1 MSDAPES
8 AGVAREKQRLGA
20 LICVR
25 SASTRLPEKA
35 LVEIANVE
43 SIALLIERVKACES
57 FEDIV
62 LCTTMAPEDEKL
74 AAIATRECIDVFR
87 GSAQNVAQRMW
98 GAVQEFGF
106 DNFVRIT
113 GDDLLR
119 CIDLIDLAVESH
131 LLHSADYTHVTG
143 VFVGGDSEVISAQ
156 ALEAVAARAVKSENT
171 EYLSWY
177 LDDPTVFKVN
187 RMVAD
192 EKYWRDYR
200 LTLDTPEDLEVIRAV
215 YDALYESGKPIDV
228 VEALEWLDNNEE
240 ITRINQGVRLEVDRK
255 DLNLDLYL

>member
-1 MSDAPES
+1 MLDAPES
-8 AGVAREKQRLGA
+8 AGVAREKQRVGA

-25 SASTRLPEKA
+25 LASTRLPGKA

-43 SIALLIERVKACES
+43 SIALLIERVNACES
-57 FEDIV
+57 FGHTV
-62 LCTTMAPEDEKL
+62 LCTTTAPEDQKL
-74 AAIATRECIDVFR
+74 AAIATREHIGVFR
-87 GSAQNVAQRMW
+87 GSVQNVAQRMW

-106 DNFVRIT
+106 DDFVRIT
-113 GDDLLR
+113 GDNLLCCMDLN
-119 CIDLIDLAVESH
+119 DLAVESH
-131 LLHSADYTHVTG
+131 LRHTADYTYVTG
-143 VFVGGDSEVISAQ
+143 VFLGGDSEVVRAQ
-156 ALEAVAARAVKSENT
+156 ALEAVADRAVKSENT

-192 EKYWRDYR
+192 ERYWRDYR

-215 YDALYESGKPIDV
+215 YDALYEPGRPVDA

-240 ITRINQGVRLEVDRK
+240 IRRINQGVREKVDRK